1 VILNGSGCLDA
12 LAAPDVARQFD
23 AFVTKTVTPEPREG
37 NDPVRIAEVEAG
49 MLNSI
54 GLANPGIEAF
64 LELLP
69 RLEEL
74 RVPLWVSIGGFDAP
88 DYAELAARLDAFPAV
103 DTIELNLSCPN
114 VKAPDAATGDLVRAA
129 RNATSK
135 PIYAKLSPALP
146 DIAAAA
152 LEASDSGSDGLTLVN
167 TLRGLALDG
176 RTLRPALST
185 ASGGLSGPALRPV
198 ALAAV
203 HACYRATTLPI
214 VGVGGVSS
222 GRHALE
228 LIAAGASAV
237 AVGTALFSDPFAPV
251 RIRRELADETAALG
265 LAEPSQARGIAHL
278 ADTSLLSDQA
288 KIPANAPHS

>member
-1 VILNGSGCLDA
+1 VILNGSGCVDA
-12 LAAPDVARQFD
+12 LAAPKVARQLD

-69 RLEEL
+69 ELENL
-74 RVPLWVSIGGFDAP
+74 GIPLWVSIGGSSAWE
-88 DYAELAARLDAFPAV
+88 YAELAARLDPFSAV

-114 VKAPDAATGDLVRAA
+114 VKAPDATTAELVRAA
-129 RNATSK
+129 RAATSK
-135 PIYAKLSPALP
+135 PIYAKLSPSLP

-152 LEASDSGSDGLTLVN
+152 VEAAEAGADGLTLVN
-167 TLRGLALDG
+167 TLRGLALDD
-176 RTLRPALST
+176 RTLHPMLST

-203 HACYRATTLPI
+203 YVCYRATALPI
-214 VGVGGVSS
+214 VGGGGVSA

-237 AVGTALFSDPFAPV
+237 AIGTALFADPFAPA
-251 RIRRELADETAALG
+251 RIRSELETETAARGLSEPSEVRG
-265 LAEPSQARGIAHL
+265 LAHAR
-278 ADTSLLSDQA
+278 DDPLLSDLT
-288 KIPANAPHS
+288 KIPANRLDS